1 MPPLDLALGLRRFLP
16 PFLCQIQASRGPLSF
31 DRKRCV
37 LDPRIKKVYICVAE
51 AAPRRATSPRA
62 GQAQPLSDTGAPRE
76 ALRERGGR
84 YCLPPP
90 GIHAHRALPA
100 RPSAVSRPW
109 GIRELCGEGSQSRV
123 KNRRVNA
130 KVSGPGG
137 FFLPCE
143 WLRGPAVQQRIRL
156 KLGRARQHVGRVRPA
171 SAHPRGER
179 ERGGGGGGGRGG
191 GGAPSH
197 RCSSHACAAWSFFSL
212 PGARGSQDT
221 RQTSLH
227 LQRSAASSTSRNPEP
242 ARPKDCKKPEVAARA
257 SCTAKDQV
265 ETREGPPAR
274 RESETRE
281 RAPTRREERGGGG
294 GGGGGGGE
302 GGPRVDPWIVCPAV
316 QRSERPR
323 GKSCAG
329 PRRVRPASGSI
340 STLGR
345 LTACTSVARARR
357 TSLRS
362 CLRKLPLPHGHI
374 RSGACSQ
381 SSTRSRSAGR
391 LLRVAD
397 AGSHLGLEVA
407 SAPS

>member
-1 MPPLDLALGLRRFLP
+1 MQRAHAIQQSPCGLLAEHSGRRDAEGSGCRSTVGRRRRRRRRRGRTRRRRSAVTPMLIAR
-16 PFLCQIQASRGPLSF
+16 LCRVEFFQPAGR
-31 DRKRCV
+31 
-37 LDPRIKKVYICVAE
+37 PR
-51 AAPRRATSPRA
+51 
-62 GQAQPLSDTGAPRE
+62 QPGHETDFA
-76 ALRERGGR
+76 
-84 YCLPPP
+84 PPP
-90 GIHAHRALPA
+90 AECRQQHLP
-100 RPSAVSRPW
+100 
-109 GIRELCGEGSQSRV
+109 E
-123 KNRRVNA
+123 
-130 KVSGPGG
+130 
-137 FFLPCE
+137 
-143 WLRGPAVQQRIRL
+143 
-156 KLGRARQHVGRVRPA
+156 
-171 SAHPRGER
+171 
-179 ERGGGGGGGRGG
+179 
-191 GGAPSH
+191 
-197 RCSSHACAAWSFFSL
+197 SL
-212 PGARGSQDT
+212 
-221 RQTSLH
+221 
-227 LQRSAASSTSRNPEP
+227 
-242 ARPKDCKKPEVAARA
+242 AARA

>member
-1 MPPLDLALGLRRFLP
+1 MRTAPCQRGRLPSPALGAF
-16 PFLCQIQASRGPLSF
+16 
-31 DRKRCV
+31 
-37 LDPRIKKVYICVAE
+37 
-51 AAPRRATSPRA
+51 
-62 GQAQPLSDTGAPRE
+62 
-76 ALRERGGR
+76 
-84 YCLPPP
+84 
-90 GIHAHRALPA
+90 
-100 RPSAVSRPW
+100 
-109 GIRELCGEGSQSRV
+109 
-123 KNRRVNA
+123 
-130 KVSGPGG
+130 VSGPGG

-179 ERGGGGGGGRGG
+179 ER
-191 GGAPSH
+191 
-197 RCSSHACAAWSFFSL
+197 
-212 PGARGSQDT
+212 
-221 RQTSLH
+221 
-227 LQRSAASSTSRNPEP
+227 
-242 ARPKDCKKPEVAARA
+242 VAARA

-281 RAPTRREERGGGG
+281 RAPTRREER